1 MLSIETMTRSL
12 KKGPFFDPIYPF
24 QDQKEEFLWSR
35 RSVIL
40 PQIVGQ
46 RVAVTNGKRYKPF
59 LIEGDMVGHTF
70 GEFANTRKKG
80 VPKKKQKKKK

>member
-1 MLSIETMTRSL
+1 MTRSL

-24 QDQKEEFLWSR
+24 HEKKKPSGILSR

-40 PQIVGQ
+40 PRSVGQ
-46 RVAVTNGKRYKPF
+46 RVAVINGKRYKPF
-59 LIEGDMVGHTF
+59 LISVAMVGHKF

-80 VPKKKQKKKK
+80 VPKKKQKKKR